1 MNKAIYD
8 SEHEKRVTQEL
19 IDAGMTRYGL
29 MKFTTKDIP
38 GLIHDDEHIGGV
50 VYGLND
56 SGSATIV
63 ATNKRVIYMDHKPF
77 FKKND
82 ELSYD
87 IVGGVSHNVQGRY
100 AGIVLHTRAGDFALR
115 YVNKKA
121 AKRFVRFI
129 ESRQIERN
137 LTAPQSSVAQPAFDV
152 HEDYD
157 PLHMS
162 QRAQI
167 FLISHELGVLST
179 VDQHR
184 RVHGAV
190 VYYVADNNNN
200 VYIVSKSKTAKIA
213 NISEN
218 PQAAFTIYDNNSM
231 HTLQL
236 SGKAYLEHDEALK
249 EKIFKDILRP
259 RFDGKHAEI
268 PPIMYLPAGDYV
280 VVSFLPTHYKFSDYK
295 TQQ

>member
-1 MNKAIYD
+1 MNKIKN
-8 SEHEKRVTQEL
+8 STEHEKRVMQEL
-19 IDAGMTRYGL
+19 IDAGMTRFGL

-50 VYGLND
+50 VYGLNGG
-56 SGSATIV
+56 GSATII

-115 YVNKKA
+115 YVNKNA
-121 AKRFVRFI
+121 AKHFVKFI

-137 LTAPQSSVAQPAFDV
+137 LTAPQLSVSTSTFAV
-152 HEDYD
+152 HEDHE
-157 PLHMS
+157 PVHMS

-167 FLISHELGVLST
+167 FLVSHELGVLST
-179 VDQHR
+179 VDSNG
-184 RVHGAV
+184 RVHGAA
-190 VYYVADNNNN
+190 VYYVADSNNY
-200 VYIVSKSKTAKIA
+200 VYIVSKSKTAKIS

-218 PQAAFTIYDNNSM
+218 SQTAFTIYDNNSM

-236 SGKAYLEHDEALK
+236 SGKAHLEHDNTLK
-249 EKIFKDILRP
+249 EKIFNDILRP
-259 RFDGKHAEI
+259 RFDGKHTEM
-268 PPIMYLPAGDYV
+268 PPIMYLPAGKYV
-280 VVSFLPTHYKFSDYK
+280 VICFLPTHYKFSDYK
-295 TQQ
+295 TR